1 MRKIIEVDKFFVNS
15 VFFMKKTCFFSNF
28 RFYTSNLLIYFSY
41 LLFWFPIQDPASKE
55 WSAPAKSAWTTAKSL
70 HWHLALV
77 RKDEGL
83 IVGRR
88 VTGSSPDTEAAGLR
102 KIEHRGSG
110 NKTRNT
116 TKI

>member
-1 MRKIIEVDKFFVNS
+1 MKIIGLGIYSMNS
-15 VFFMKKTCFFSNF
+15 KNS
-28 RFYTSNLLIYFSY
+28 YSNLLKYFAY
-41 LLFWFPIQDPASKE
+41 LQFWYQIQDPASKE
-55 WSAPAKSAWTTAKSL
+55 WSAPAKAAWTTAKSL

-102 KIEHRGSG
+102 KIERPNGLFAA
-110 NKTRNT
+110 
-116 TKI
+116 